1 MLHGSRPAAPIE
13 AKPTTDPNLDSDAFL
28 RDVLAGLTVADKS
41 LPCKYLY
48 DAHGSQLFDAITEL
62 DAYYPT
68 RTETAILTEHGSDMA
83 DAIGP
88 RARVIEYGSGS
99 SVKTRLLLDALDQ
112 PASYVPL
119 DISAEHLTTSAERLQ
134 AEYPD
139 LPVSP
144 VVADYTSDFQ
154 LPDVPGDRTLLFF
167 PGSTIGNF
175 DPDEARDFLASM
187 RGVIGAD
194 GAGLIG
200 VDLRKDAATL
210 ERAYDDEEGVTAAFN
225 RNLITRINRE
235 LDATLDPDGF
245 VHRAVW
251 NDQAGRVEMH
261 LVSTR
266 MQTAIVGSVSVA
278 FREGERIHTESSY
291 KYSLDG
297 FAQLAA
303 QAGLLV
309 DRVWT
314 DADERFSVQ
323 LLSPADD

>member
-1 MLHGSRPAAPIE
+1 MDAPSADVSTE
-13 AKPTTDPNLDSDAFL
+13 RDGFL
-28 RDVLAGLTVADKS
+28 RDVLAGLTAPDKS

-68 RTETAILTEHGSDMA
+68 RTETAILTEHGSGIA
-83 DAIGP
+83 RAIGP
-88 RARVIEYGSGS
+88 HVRVIEYGSGS
-99 SVKTRLLLDALDQ
+99 SIKTRLLLDALDR

-119 DISAEHLTTSAERLQ
+119 DISAEHLAASAERLQ

-139 LPVSP
+139 LPITP
-144 VVADYTSDFQ
+144 VVADYTSDFD
-154 LPDVPGDRTLLFF
+154 LPDAPGDRTLLFF

-175 DPDEARDFLASM
+175 DPGEARDFLTSM
-187 RGVIGAD
+187 RSVIGGD
-194 GAGLIG
+194 GAVLIG
-200 VDLRKDAATL
+200 VDLRKDAAVL
-210 ERAYDDEEGVTAAFN
+210 ERAYDDPEGVTAAFN

-235 LDATLDPDGF
+235 LSATLDPDGF

-251 NDQAGRVEMH
+251 NDEAGRVEMH

-266 MQTAIVGSVSVA
+266 DQIAEVGNVMLS

-297 FAQLAA
+297 FARLAA
-303 QAGLLV
+303 QAGLTI

-314 DADERFSVQ
+314 DSGERFSVQ
-323 LLSPADD
+323 LLSPAED